1 MLSII
6 ETITKHTDGR
16 YMGRF
21 IVDHETNGKPVYQYV
36 YGKTYDEAE
45 QKLRIAREIES
56 LYLSG
61 RHITVQAVYTE
72 WFNAIVNRVKESTYA
87 NYKMKFDKHILT
99 VFGDMFCISVNSA
112 KINAFIKD
120 KIDSGLSAGYVRDLL
135 TMFKA
140 LLTYAREEYGFKLS
154 FKNVSLPKPYRIQ
167 LSQNIS
173 VKTQKQ

>member
-1 MLSII
+1 
-6 ETITKHTDGR
+6 
-16 YMGRF
+16 
-21 IVDHETNGKPVYQYV
+21 
-36 YGKTYDEAE
+36 
-45 QKLRIAREIES
+45 
-56 LYLSG
+56 
-61 RHITVQAVYTE
+61 
-72 WFNAIVNRVKESTYA
+72 
-87 NYKMKFDKHILT
+87 MKFDKHILT